1 MMVSSGHYC
10 LVRSHAQLV
19 PHIIMRHDTCIVV
32 VIGSSTQTR
41 GVVHVV
47 NTMEDIDWL
56 LQHGDNGAYIVAMED
71 IMFNK

>member
-1 MMVSSGHYC
+1 MAGPSTCTAGCTHN
-10 LVRSHAQLV
+10 
-19 PHIIMRHDTCIVV
+19 MRHDTCVVV

-41 GVVHVV
+41 GVVYVV

>member
-1 MMVSSGHYC
+1 
-10 LVRSHAQLV
+10 
-19 PHIIMRHDTCIVV
+19 MRHDTCIVV

-47 NTMEDIDWL
+47 NTMDDIDWL